1 MAHPPQREEPDAA
14 ETRLNRLLNMILE
27 SAVEA
32 LGFDVA
38 TVSARKGDDLATIGA
53 TDQSMVTLDAAQYE
67 AGGGPCVEVL
77 ESRDAIYVEDIV
89 TDSRWEHFRHTA
101 EELGVEASLSL
112 HIPVDAEQM
121 AASLNLY
128 AKKRLDLSD
137 DTVRLALTYAD
148 QLAATILSV
157 DAHRATARLAENM
170 AEAMRTRAVIE
181 QAKGILMADHQLTE
195 DEAFHRLVELSQHSN
210 IKVRD
215 VARRLVEERSRPV

>member
-1 MAHPPQREEPDAA
+1 MAHVPQREGPDAA

-32 LGFDVA
+32 LGFDAA

-53 TDQSMVTLDAAQYE
+53 TDQRLITLDAAQYE
-67 AGGGPCVEVL
+67 AGEGPCVEVL
-77 ESRDAIYVEDIV
+77 EPHDPIYIEDIV
-89 TDSRWEHFRHTA
+89 ADERWEHFRHTA
-101 EELGVEASLSL
+101 EELGVGASLSL
-112 HIPVDAEQM
+112 HVPVDAEQM
-121 AASLNLY
+121 AASLNMY
-128 AKKRLDLSD
+128 ARRRLDLSD
-137 DTVRLALTYAD
+137 DTVRVALTYAD

-157 DAHRATARLAENM
+157 DAHRATARLARNM

-181 QAKGILMADHQLTE
+181 QAKGILMADHQLAE
-195 DEAFHRLVELSQHSN
+195 DEAFDRLVKLSQHSN